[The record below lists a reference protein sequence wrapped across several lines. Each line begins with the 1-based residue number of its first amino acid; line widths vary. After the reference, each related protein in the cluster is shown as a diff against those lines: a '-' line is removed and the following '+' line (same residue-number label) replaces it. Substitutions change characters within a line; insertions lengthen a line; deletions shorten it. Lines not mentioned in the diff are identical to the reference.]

1 MTWLGWVASISLTVS
16 MLFVVL
22 AVLVLLDVHPPS
34 RGIVTW
40 RGKPYNPKEDE

>member
-22 AVLVLLDVHPPS
+22 AVLSLLNVRPS